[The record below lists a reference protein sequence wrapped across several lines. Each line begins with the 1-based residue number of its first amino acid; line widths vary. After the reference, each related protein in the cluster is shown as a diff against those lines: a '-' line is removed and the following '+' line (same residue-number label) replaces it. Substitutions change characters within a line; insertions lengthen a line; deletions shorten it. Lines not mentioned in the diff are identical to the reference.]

1 MVGLVIAFILGFP
14 VVFLAIGFYGVSRK
28 RAEEGR
34 EHLEPPLP
42 VSIEL
47 RSEPVHDEARPM
59 PHSSNSKSLPP
70 MKPAPGGLP
79 S

>member
-1 MVGLVIAFILGFP
+1 MVGLAIAFILGFP
-14 VVFLAIGFYGVSRK
+14 VVFLAIGFHGVSRK

-47 RSEPVHDEARPM
+47 TPEPVHDEARPM
-59 PHSSNSKSLPP
+59 PRSGNSQSLPP
-70 MKPAPGGLP
+70 MNPAPGGLP